1 MLNKEYIGAEDFPQ
15 LTICELNA
23 LVWFLKKEMKRHY
36 QDIERIKED
45 IAHAHFV
52 LRHKQDMK
60 LVPYKTAMEML
71 EQKRG
76 DNDA

>member
-1 MLNKEYIGAEDFPQ
+1 MLDNDYIRAEDFPQ

-36 QDIERIKED
+36 KDIQNIKED
-45 IAHAHFV
+45 IALAHFV
-52 LRHKQDMK
+52 LRHKQDMM
-60 LVPYKTAMEML
+60 LVPYRTAMELL

-76 DNDA
+76 NNDA